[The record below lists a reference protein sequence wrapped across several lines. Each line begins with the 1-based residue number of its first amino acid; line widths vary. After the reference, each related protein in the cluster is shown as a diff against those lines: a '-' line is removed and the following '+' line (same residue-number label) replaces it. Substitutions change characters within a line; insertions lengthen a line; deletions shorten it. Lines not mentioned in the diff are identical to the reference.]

1 MTCQQRKCYEL
12 PSCAKGSKALC
23 SLKSQAH
30 THTHMYVCQ
39 ISKVLLAAGTVQ
51 HTRNWRFT
59 CKQEEV
65 LEKAVLRDGWSLMSV
80 LLCVLFLAHWLV
92 FVPKEQRKELTLL
105 STSGRLMMC
114 SKLFS
119 VAVHCSAP
127 SSVNET
133 DNHTCRTISS
143 PHYYHHSF
151 FSFNKSE
158 TRMTASVLKQDPDTW
173 KVQRNSIYYDKTQH
187 VNFGG
192 KPQRLKGIL
201 FIMTKHN
208 MWILECYLLWQ
219 NTTCEFLGVS
229 PHFKLQNSSWT
240 TVKCCKVRHMMLI
253 CFWLSCF
260 VVMFGS
266 SFNHAPIRWCMIT
279 DCGKSLQTLLACS

>member
-1 MTCQQRKCYEL
+1 MIKNNIFSRLANLSAWHVSRENVMNFLAVQ
-12 PSCAKGSKALC
+12 KGARHF
-23 SLKSQAH
+23 AVWRVTH

-80 LLCVLFLAHWLV
+80 LLCVLLLAHWLV

-105 STSGRLMMC
+105 STSGRLMIC

-208 MWILECYLLWQ
+208 MWILGGKPQRLKGILFIMTKHNMWI
-219 NTTCEFLGVS
+219 LGAS
-229 PHFKLQNSSWT
+229 PK
-240 TVKCCKVRHMMLI
+240 
-253 CFWLSCF
+253 
-260 VVMFGS
+260 G
-266 SFNHAPIRWCMIT
+266 
-279 DCGKSLQTLLACS
+279 